1 MKNIDD
7 MILILDFGSQYS
19 QLIAR
24 RIRELNVY
32 SEIKPFSYDLD
43 KIKEMNPKGIILSG
57 GPSSVYDEYAPSI
70 DKNIF
75 SLNIPVLAIC
85 YGMQMVTHN
94 FGGEVVKSSRAEY
107 GKTLFFPDHSNPL
120 FSNLPDSITVWM
132 SHGDRIE
139 KMPDSFIETGKS
151 DNTPCAAFLNI
162 DKQIYGLQ
170 FHPEVTHT
178 DYGKEII
185 NNFLK
190 KICNCSKNWS
200 MQSFI
205 DKALKEIKDLVGSEK
220 VICGLSGGVDST
232 VAAVLIHKAIKDQ
245 LHCVFV
251 DNAVLRHGE
260 RDKVE
265 NTFRKHYKINLYV
278 EDASELFLKEL
289 QDITDP
295 EEKRKKIGHTF
306 IEVFEEAALRIK
318 DIKFLAQGTLYPDVI
333 ESVSAFGG
341 PSVMIKSHHNVGGL
355 PEKMGLKL
363 LEPFRELFKDEVREV
378 GRLLDIPEEII
389 NRQPFPGPGLA
400 VRILGEVTFERC
412 EVLRNA
418 DIIVLEEIKKAG
430 LYTKIWQSFAI
441 LLPLRTVGVMGDSRT
456 YDHVIA
462 IRAVESVDGMT
473 ANWVPLPYD
482 LLAIISNRIINEV
495 EGVNRV
501 VYDISSK
508 PTATIEWE

>member
-32 SEIKPFSYDLD
+32 SEIKPFSYELD

-57 GPSSVYDEYAPSI
+57 GPSSVYDEYAPSV
-70 DKNIF
+70 DKEIF
-75 SLNIPVLAIC
+75 SLNIPILAIC
-85 YGMQMVTHN
+85 YGMQMVTN
-94 FGGEVVKSSRAEY
+94 DFGGEVAKSARAEY
-107 GKTLFFPDHSNPL
+107 GKTLFFPDDTNPL
-120 FSNLPDSITVWM
+120 LSDLPDSITVWM

-139 KMPDSFIETGKS
+139 KMPAGFIETGKS
-151 DNTPCAAFLNI
+151 DNTPCAAFSNT

-178 DYGKEII
+178 AYGKEII
-185 NNFLK
+185 NNFLEK
-190 KICNCSKNWS
+190 VCGCSKNWS

-205 DKALKEIKDLVGSEK
+205 DKALKEIRELVGTEK

-278 EDASELFLKEL
+278 EDARERFLKEL
-289 QDITDP
+289 KDVTDP
-295 EEKRKKIGHTF
+295 EEKRKKIGYTF
-306 IEVFEEAALRIK
+306 IEIFEEAAKRIQ
-318 DIKFLAQGTLYPDVI
+318 DITFLAQGTLYPDVI

-400 VRILGEVTFERC
+400 VRILGEVTSSRC
-412 EVLRNA
+412 EILRNA

-462 IRAVESVDGMT
+462 IRAVDSVDGMT

-508 PTATIEWE
+508 PPATIEWE